1 MNVTLLSMDDL
12 TDPEIKKIIINNN
25 LTNLSQQQ
33 SDIVLTNAHIPLA
46 SCEDRGKSLMAFSTA
61 HLCTE
66 KIPAASNDLAY
77 RLVIPPRDANKIAL
91 SNMRTQKNAG
101 SNCYTIGEFGEFP
114 QNPASAQT
122 EQDIQRIYYAN
133 NVSKLTTTGQTY
145 HIPSY
150 NNIVSC
156 PEFIYQ
162 NKKYVIYDGKLTEVA
177 PITWIRVQST
187 GMLVSE
193 KILFANA
200 LFNAP
205 DNTSIYF
212 NGTTIHN
219 YLENYFSKEFINQKW
234 QANIRANA
242 QQTTTSQ
249 NQTTSNQQSAGAKT
263 ASNQQSAGAKTA
275 SNTQSANTNTQQSA
289 GAKTASDTGRS
300 SASSARPNN
309 TKQSRTTQKSSSKV
323 TIDKHPMSTRDQ
335 INFYVQN
342 GMSFM
347 LHGPSGIGKTARVE
361 QVDPNLT
368 AVPLYNGVL
377 PEDIVGKVIYPSG
390 RIEAASSENIGS
402 GIWVAPDWYNEL
414 QKKCQAEPDKMHVL
428 FIDEVTNA
436 RPTTQSLIF
445 HITLKKSITPS
456 KGQLPENAV
465 VVLAGNSVEESGAA
479 YNMPEPL
486 FRRMCGHIYLDIN
499 IPEWLEWGAERD
511 MHYPDENR
519 RNIHPVVSSFI
530 AAHGKKVFYSEYD
543 EEDPAKTAVDP
554 RGWKQV
560 SDIIYNNRGVIR
572 RELLENK
579 IGPELTDKFLLHLQ
593 NPKAAQIYD
602 AGMLNDIPIPTT
614 LDGKLDLA
622 YRLLEINE
630 RDIPKVRKFIQ
641 EKLGK
646 EVLSMYDSMLIKE
659 KPERALNKSMW
670 QNLHI
675 DGGR

>member
-162 NKKYVIYDGKLTEVA
+162 NKKYVIYDGRLTEVA

-249 NQTTSNQQSAGAKT
+249 NQTVARQQT
-263 ASNQQSAGAKTA
+263 
-275 SNTQSANTNTQQSA
+275 
-289 GAKTASDTGRS
+289 
-300 SASSARPNN
+300 
-309 TKQSRTTQKSSSKV
+309 
-323 TIDKHPMSTRDQ
+323 
-335 INFYVQN
+335 
-342 GMSFM
+342 
-347 LHGPSGIGKTARVE
+347 
-361 QVDPNLT
+361 
-368 AVPLYNGVL
+368 
-377 PEDIVGKVIYPSG
+377 
-390 RIEAASSENIGS
+390 
-402 GIWVAPDWYNEL
+402 
-414 QKKCQAEPDKMHVL
+414 C
-428 FIDEVTNA
+428 
-436 RPTTQSLIF
+436 
-445 HITLKKSITPS
+445 
-456 KGQLPENAV
+456 
-465 VVLAGNSVEESGAA
+465 
-479 YNMPEPL
+479 
-486 FRRMCGHIYLDIN
+486 
-499 IPEWLEWGAERD
+499 
-511 MHYPDENR
+511 
-519 RNIHPVVSSFI
+519 
-530 AAHGKKVFYSEYD
+530 
-543 EEDPAKTAVDP
+543 
-554 RGWKQV
+554 
-560 SDIIYNNRGVIR
+560 
-572 RELLENK
+572 
-579 IGPELTDKFLLHLQ
+579 
-593 NPKAAQIYD
+593 
-602 AGMLNDIPIPTT
+602 
-614 LDGKLDLA
+614 
-622 YRLLEINE
+622 
-630 RDIPKVRKFIQ
+630 
-641 EKLGK
+641 
-646 EVLSMYDSMLIKE
+646 
-659 KPERALNKSMW
+659 RALCFCA
-670 QNLHI
+670 
-675 DGGR
+675 GRATTAATVWWLQGT